1 LFLIKLLNIL
11 RGYVIIIIEG
21 FFLERFL
28 NICTRRGIHLW
39 NVRRID
45 NTKMR
50 ANISIQ
56 GFKMLPPIVKKS
68 RCNVQIY
75 SRKGIPFFVHKY
87 RRRKAFAFGIIF
99 SAILI
104 YSMTLFIWTVE
115 IQGIE
120 KMTAEQITNS
130 LKNAGLKTGM
140 WKNGIDTQY
149 IQNIVMTAEP
159 DIAWIGIN
167 IKGTS
172 AMIEIKERTPKPYIL
187 PKNQPCS
194 IVATMGGVIESIN
207 TKDGHQLVKKGDVV
221 REGQLLVSGALD
233 SKIEGI
239 RYVHSD
245 AEVIA
250 KTWHEKTVDLP
261 QLEEVK
267 TRTGRS
273 KSKHS
278 VKIFDFYIKFFIN
291 DRIYYTNYDRISYV
305 KKLSL
310 GKDNILPI
318 SFHYDNYFE
327 QNVTQNELTNEQ
339 AIEKLK
345 GEMDS
350 ELKDIQIVNKQE
362 VVHEN
367 KLTITYECIQSIGK
381 QQEVLREE
389 TNDNGG
395 QKPGSGND

>member
-1 LFLIKLLNIL
+1 VLFLIKLLNIIK
-11 RGYVIIIIEG
+11 GYVVILIEG

-56 GFKMLPPIVKKS
+56 AFKMLPPIVKKS
-68 RCNVQIY
+68 RCTVQIY
-75 SRKGIPFFVHKY
+75 SRKGVPFFVHKH
-87 RRRKAFAFGIIF
+87 RKRKAFLFGIII
-99 SAILI
+99 SIILI
-104 YSMTLFIWTVE
+104 YSMTLFIWTVD
-115 IQGIE
+115 IQGNE
-120 KMTAEQITNS
+120 KMTEAQIA
-130 LKNAGLKTGM
+130 LALQNAGLKTGM
-140 WKNGIDTQY
+140 WKNNIDTRY
-149 IQNIVMTAEP
+149 IQNVVMTDQP
-159 DIAWIGIN
+159 DIGWIGIN
-167 IKGTS
+167 INGTK
-172 AMIEIKERTPKPYIL
+172 AEVEVKERTPKPYIL

-194 IVATMGGVIESIN
+194 IVATIGGVIETIN

-239 RYVHSD
+239 RYVHSE
-245 AEVIA
+245 AEVFA
-250 KTWHEKTVDLP
+250 RTWHEKTVNLP

-278 VKIFDFYIKFFIN
+278 IKIFDFYIKFFIN

-318 SFHYDNYFE
+318 SFHYDNYYE
-327 QNVTQNELTNEQ
+327 QSVTENELTNEQ
-339 AIEKLK
+339 AIEKHK
-345 GEMDS
+345 KEMDS
-350 ELKDIQIVNKQE
+350 EFKDIQIVNKQE
-362 VVHEN
+362 LIHDN
-367 KLTITYECIQSIGK
+367 KLTITYECIQSIAK

-395 QKPGSGND
+395 QKP

>member
-1 LFLIKLLNIL
+1 MLFLIKLLNIL
-11 RGYVIIIIEG
+11 KGYVVILVEG
-21 FFLERFL
+21 FFLERFI

-56 GFKMLPPIVKKS
+56 AFKMLPPIAKKS
-68 RCNVQIY
+68 RCTVQIF
-75 SRKGIPFFVHKY
+75 SRKGAPFFVYKHRK
-87 RRRKAFAFGIIF
+87 RKAFAVGIII

-104 YSMTLFIWTVE
+104 YSMTLFIWTVD
-115 IQGIE
+115 IQGNE
-120 KMTAEQITNS
+120 KMTVDQITS
-130 LKNAGLKTGM
+130 ALQNAGLKTGM
-140 WKNGIDTQY
+140 WKNNIDTQY
-149 IQNIVMTAEP
+149 IQNVIMTAEP

-167 IKGTS
+167 INGTK
-172 AMIEIKERTPKPYIL
+172 AEVEVKERAPKPYIV
-187 PKNQPCS
+187 PKNEPCS
-194 IVATMGGVIESIN
+194 IVATMGGVIETIN

-239 RYVHSD
+239 RYVHSE
-245 AEVIA
+245 AEVLA
-250 KTWHEKTVDLP
+250 RTWHEKTVDLP
-261 QLEEVK
+261 QFEEVK

-273 KSKHS
+273 KGKHLI
-278 VKIFDFYIKFFIN
+278 KIFDFSIKFFIN

-318 SFHYDNYFE
+318 SFHYDKYYE
-327 QNVTQNELTNEQ
+327 QNLTQNELTNEQ
-339 AIEKLK
+339 AIEKIK
-345 GEMDS
+345 TEMDN
-350 ELKDIQIVNKQE
+350 EFKDIQIVSKKDLI
-362 VVHEN
+362 HDN
-367 KLTITYECIQSIGK
+367 KLTITYECIQNIAK
-381 QQEVLREE
+381 QQEVLKEE

-395 QKPGSGND
+395 QKP

>member
-1 LFLIKLLNIL
+1 MFLIKILNIL
-11 RGYVIIIIEG
+11 KGYVVILVEG
-21 FFLERFL
+21 FFLERFI

-56 GFKMLPPIVKKS
+56 AFKMLPPIAKKS
-68 RCNVQIY
+68 RCTVQIF
-75 SRKGIPFFVHKY
+75 SRKGAPFFVYKHRK
-87 RRRKAFAFGIIF
+87 RKAFAVGIII

-104 YSMTLFIWTVE
+104 YSMTLFIWTVD
-115 IQGIE
+115 IQGNE
-120 KMTAEQITNS
+120 KMTVDQITS
-130 LKNAGLKTGM
+130 ALQNAGLKTGM
-140 WKNGIDTQY
+140 WKNNIDTQY
-149 IQNIVMTAEP
+149 IQNVIMTAEP

-167 IKGTS
+167 INGTK
-172 AMIEIKERTPKPYIL
+172 AEVEVKERAPKPYIV
-187 PKNQPCS
+187 PKNEPCS
-194 IVATMGGVIESIN
+194 IVATMGGVIETIN

-239 RYVHSD
+239 RYVHSE
-245 AEVIA
+245 AEVLA
-250 KTWHEKTVDLP
+250 RTWHEKTVDLP
-261 QLEEVK
+261 QFEEVK

-273 KSKHS
+273 KGKHLI
-278 VKIFDFYIKFFIN
+278 KIFDFSIKFFIN

-318 SFHYDNYFE
+318 SFHYDKYYE
-327 QNVTQNELTNEQ
+327 QNLTQNELTNEQ
-339 AIEKLK
+339 AIEKIK
-345 GEMDS
+345 TEMDN
-350 ELKDIQIVNKQE
+350 EFKDIQIVSKKDLI
-362 VVHEN
+362 HDN
-367 KLTITYECIQSIGK
+367 KLTITYECIQNIAK
-381 QQEVLREE
+381 QQEVLKEE

-395 QKPGSGND
+395 QKP